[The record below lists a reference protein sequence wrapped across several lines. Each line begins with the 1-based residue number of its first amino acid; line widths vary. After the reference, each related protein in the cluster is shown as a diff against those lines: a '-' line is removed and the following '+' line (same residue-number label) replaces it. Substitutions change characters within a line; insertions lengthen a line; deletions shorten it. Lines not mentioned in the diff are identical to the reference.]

1 MYYSREAVD
10 AVGLIGADS
19 TDPYRARLFS
29 VDKIL
34 KFANPADLRVQQ
46 ATKFEFVID
55 LQAAQQIGLTI
66 PVRMLGR
73 ANQVIK

>member
-19 TDPYRARLFS
+19 TDPYRARLFC

-34 KFANPADLRVQQ
+34 KVAKPADLRVQ
-46 ATKFEFVID
+46 
-55 LQAAQQIGLTI
+55 
-66 PVRMLGR
+66 
-73 ANQVIK
+73 